1 VLTHVARPEEILNSP
16 AVSAGLL
23 RVEKRIHRLSTSSRL
38 PLINGAAG
46 RITGAGGKRLRAALT
61 LATALALGGRIDN
74 RVVTAAACVELIHAG
89 SLVHDDLMDK
99 AAERRGVRT
108 LNAELGDARALVVGD
123 FMLARAGLA
132 ALSVVSKPV
141 AQTLA
146 SVVVELAEGQFQEI
160 AELFDPGRTPED
172 ALRSITGKTAS
183 LFRASCLVAHP
194 AGRSMAEYGE
204 RFGVLFQVLDD
215 LLDLASTAERL
226 GKPVGNDLRQGVYT
240 LPLLLALQH
249 DHGDLRPFLGRRLS
263 EDEITVLLTRLRS
276 GRMVDD
282 TLEYC
287 RGLASD
293 ALASLPAIAD
303 PEIAATLYGLPAAYI
318 DWTESLLVR

>member
-1 VLTHVARPEEILNSP
+1 M
-16 AVSAGLL
+16 
-23 RVEKRIHRLSTSSRL
+23 STSSRL
-38 PLINGAAG
+38 PLINRAAG
-46 RITGAGGKRLRAALT
+46 RIAGAGGKRLRPALT
-61 LATALALGGRIDN
+61 LATALALGGSVSS

-89 SLVHDDLMDK
+89 SLVHDDLMDN

-123 FMLARAGLA
+123 FMLARAGLV
-132 ALSVVSKPV
+132 ALSSTSKPV
-141 AQTLA
+141 AETLA
-146 SVVVELAEGQFQEI
+146 AVVVELAEGQFQEA
-160 AELFDPGRTPED
+160 AELFDPDRTFED
-172 ALRSITGKTAS
+172 ALRSITGKTAA

-204 RFGVLFQVLDD
+204 RFGVIFQILDD

-240 LPLLLALQH
+240 VPLLLALRH
-249 DHGDLRPFLGRRLS
+249 DHDDLRSFLGRRLS
-263 EDEITVLLTRLRS
+263 EDEIASLLARLRRS
-276 GRMVDD
+276 RMVDD

-293 ALASLPAIAD
+293 ALASLPVIAD
-303 PEIAATLYGLPAAYI
+303 PRIARVLYGLPSAYI
-318 DWTESLLVR
+318 DRAQALVVA

>member
-1 VLTHVARPEEILNSP
+1 MLTHVTRPEEILGSP

-23 RVEKRIHRLSTSSRL
+23 RVERRIHRLSTSSRL
-38 PLINGAAG
+38 PLINSAAG
-46 RITGAGGKRLRAALT
+46 RITGAGGKRLRPALT
-61 LATALALGGRIDN
+61 LATALALGGSVSD

-99 AAERRGVRT
+99 AVERRGVRT

-132 ALSVVSKPV
+132 ALALVSKPV
-141 AQTLA
+141 AATLA
-146 SVVVELAEGQFQEI
+146 AVVVELAEGQFQEA

-194 AGRSMAEYGE
+194 DGRSMAEYGE

-215 LLDLASTAERL
+215 LLDLASTADRL

-240 LPLLLALQH
+240 LPLLLALR
-249 DHGDLRPFLGRRLS
+249 DDCGDLRSFLGRRLR
-263 EDEITVLLTRLRS
+263 EDEITILLARLRRS
-276 GRMVDD
+276 HMVEG
-282 TLEYC
+282 TLAYC
-287 RGLASD
+287 RDLAAE
-293 ALASLPAIAD
+293 ALASLPAVAD
-303 PEIAATLYGLPAAYI
+303 PRIAAALHDLPTAYI
-318 DWTESLLVR
+318 NWAESLVAG